1 MVLILFRVAHQIDKL
16 LIAPPNLWPIQNSRS
31 CKVKLSERSCVAR
44 AVPSRDVSDH
54 LTRDTG
60 WLALHLK
67 SDKSETLLLSLLSVN
82 PCLLTFVTQLEG

>member
-1 MVLILFRVAHQIDKL
+1 M
-16 LIAPPNLWPIQNSRS
+16 
-31 CKVKLSERSCVAR
+31 AR
-44 AVPSRDVSDH
+44 AVPSSDVSDH
-54 LTRDTG
+54 LPRDTG